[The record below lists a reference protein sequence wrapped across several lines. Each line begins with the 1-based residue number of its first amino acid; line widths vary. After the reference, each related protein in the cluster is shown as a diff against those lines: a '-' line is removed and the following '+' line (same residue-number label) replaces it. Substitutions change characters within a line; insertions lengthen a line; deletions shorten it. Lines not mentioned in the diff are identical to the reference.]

1 MKKMLGIPI
10 YLDYQATT
18 PLDPR
23 VGEAMRPYWS
33 ESFGNPHSHGH
44 RFGWDA
50 AEAIGYA
57 RGQVANLIG
66 ADDKDII
73 FVSGATESCNLALR
87 GMATSDSKRNGIITV
102 TTEHPA
108 VLETVRDLA
117 RRGFDVVEI
126 PVKSSGLIDLS
137 ELSEALDSNTL
148 IVSVML
154 ANNEIGVI
162 QPLREISEMA
172 HSVGAFVH
180 TDATQAVGR
189 THVDVDDLD
198 VDLLSMSGHKIYGPN
213 GIGVLFARNLP
224 ELNLRPVITG
234 GSQERGLRPG
244 TVPTPLVVG
253 LGEACELISEEIDS
267 DCQRITKLTD
277 HLCSELFKSV
287 SNIRLFGDPIER
299 VPGNLNMGVP
309 GVLAEQL
316 VDAVSARIAIS
327 TGSACST
334 GSPEP
339 SHIIM
344 ALGFSEET
352 AATAVRISI
361 GRFTTKAEIDTASE
375 ILRISWNSIGG
386 SK

>member
-1 MKKMLGIPI
+1 MSSKPDIPI

-23 VGEAMRPYWS
+23 VWKAMCPYWS

-50 AEAIGYA
+50 AEAVQYA
-57 RGQVANLIG
+57 RSQVANLIG
-66 ADDKDII
+66 ADDNEII

-87 GMATSDSKRNGIITV
+87 GMAGSDSKRNRIITV
-102 TTEHPA
+102 STEHPA

-117 RRGFDVVEI
+117 QRGFDVSEI
-126 PVKSSGLIDLS
+126 SVTNSGLVDMS
-137 ELSEALDSNTL
+137 ELSKALDSNTL

-162 QPLREISEMA
+162 QPLRDISEMA
-172 HSVGAFVH
+172 HSMGALVH

-189 THVDVDDLD
+189 IYVDVDDLGI
-198 VDLLSMSGHKIYGPN
+198 DLLSMSGHKIYGPN
-213 GIGVLFARNLP
+213 GIGVLFARNLS
-224 ELNLRPVITG
+224 ELNLQPIITG

-253 LGEACELISEEIDS
+253 LGEACELISEEMES
-267 DCQRITKLTD
+267 ERQRITKLTAY
-277 HLCSELFKSV
+277 LCSDLFESV
-287 SNIRLFGDPIER
+287 PNIRLFGDPIMR

-309 GVLAEQL
+309 GVLAENL
-316 VDAVSARIAIS
+316 VDAVSDTLAIS
-327 TGSACST
+327 TGAACST

-339 SHIIM
+339 SHTIM
-344 ALGFSEET
+344 ALGVNDEI
-352 AATAVRISI
+352 AATAVRISL
-361 GRFTTKAEIDTASE
+361 GRFTTKWEIDTASE
-375 ILRISWNSIGG
+375 ILRIAWNSIGG
-386 SK
+386 HL